1 MMGGLLPVSF
11 LAITFVLKASAL
23 SLVTS
28 ALLHE
33 LSREK
38 KEPIITRHDILSL
51 RINQQQG
58 ADHYS
63 GVSTER

>member
-1 MMGGLLPVSF
+1 MSF
-11 LAITFVLKASAL
+11 FAITFVLKASAL

-28 ALLHE
+28 ALLNE
-33 LSREK
+33 LTTQK
-38 KEPIITRHDILSL
+38 KKPIITRHNILSL

-63 GVSTER
+63 GVSTK

>member
-1 MMGGLLPVSF
+1 MSF

-28 ALLHE
+28 ALLDE
-33 LSREK
+33 GRGAENV
-38 KEPIITRHDILSL
+38 PIITRHDILSL

-58 ADHYS
+58 ADHSY